1 MKIKGTKGMTIFQIQ
16 EEVTNGGRFV
26 QFSYCFSIIVASFR
40 QSSPVYLIKNGESA
54 FLKSLPFS
62 AISLLLGWW
71 GIPWGVIYTVG
82 CLYINA
88 AGGKDVTAVVMRQFH
103 KQTDGYVFEF
113 EKNSTRVLQAKQN
126 NVKTAL

>member
-1 MKIKGTKGMTIFQIQ
+1 MKIKGTKGMTVFQIQ

-40 QSSPVYLIKNGESA
+40 QSSSIYLIKNGESP

-62 AISLLLGWW
+62 AISFLLGWW

-82 CLYINA
+82 CLYVNA
-88 AGGKDVTAVVMRQFH
+88 GGGKDVTAVIMKRFH
-103 KQTDGYVFEF
+103 KQTHGHVFEC
-113 EKNSTRVLQAKQN
+113 ENNSTGALQA
-126 NVKTAL
+126 